1 MTRAEPETNSSCDII
16 IVGGGMVGISLALLL
31 EAQHDWNIL
40 LVEAQ
45 EIGNPVDGAYSP
57 SFDARSTALSWSS
70 REIYQS
76 MGLWPQL
83 EPHVSNIA
91 QIHVSDRGHMGLTRI
106 DAQETDVDALGYVV
120 ENHRLG
126 AALLAQ
132 LQQTQIELRGSTTVA
147 GVKALASGMQ
157 LTFADG
163 QTVHGSLLVVADGA
177 GSSTAEKL
185 GIHSDSTAYNQ
196 SGIIANISL
205 AQPHNAVAYER
216 FTEHGPLALLPL
228 TNFQG
233 RPRSALVWTQP
244 QDQVEELM
252 TADDETFLA
261 RLQEQF
267 GYRLGRFEAVGER
280 ISYPLALTRS
290 TEQVR
295 RHLVV
300 MGNAAHSLHPVAG
313 QGFNLSLR
321 DAATLSEVLAKAL
334 TESPGAI
341 GDLATL
347 QQYYEKQSADQRN
360 TVLFSDS
367 LPKVFGLSSSLA
379 AAGRN
384 SGLLAMD
391 LIPALRGRFARFGM
405 GLAAS
410 EASSG

>member
-1 MTRAEPETNSSCDII
+1 MIRAEAETNSSYDII

-31 EAQHDWNIL
+31 EAQHDWKIL

-76 MGLWPQL
+76 MGLWSLL

-106 DAQETDVDALGYVV
+106 DAKEADVDALGYVV
-120 ENHRLG
+120 ENQRLG

-132 LQQTQIELRGSTTVA
+132 LQQTQIDLRGSTAVT
-147 GVKALASGMQ
+147 GVKALGSGMQ
-157 LTFADG
+157 LTFVDG
-163 QTVHGSLLVVADGA
+163 QTVHAGLLVIADGA

-196 SGIIANISL
+196 SGIIANIRL
-205 AQPHNAVAYER
+205 AKPHGDVAYER

-244 QDQVEELM
+244 QGQAEALM
-252 TADDETFLA
+252 AADDEIFLA
-261 RLQEQF
+261 RLQKQF

-280 ISYPLALTRS
+280 VSYPLALTRS
-290 TEQVR
+290 SEQVR

-321 DAATLSEVLAKAL
+321 DAATLSKVLA
-334 TESPGAI
+334 ESPDAI

-347 QQYYEKQSADQRN
+347 QHYYQKQSADQRN

-379 AAGRN
+379 TVGRN

-410 EASSG
+410 EASNG

>member
-1 MTRAEPETNSSCDII
+1 MIRAEAETNSSYDII

-31 EAQHDWNIL
+31 EAQHDWKIL

-76 MGLWPQL
+76 MGLWTLL

-106 DAQETDVDALGYVV
+106 DAKEADVDALGYVV
-120 ENHRLG
+120 ENQRLG

-132 LQQTQIELRGSTTVA
+132 LQQTQIDLRGSTAVT
-147 GVKALASGMQ
+147 GVKALGSGMQ
-157 LTFADG
+157 LTFVDG
-163 QTVHGSLLVVADGA
+163 QTVHAGLLVIADGA

-196 SGIIANISL
+196 SGIIANIRL
-205 AQPHNAVAYER
+205 AQPHGDVAYER

-244 QDQVEELM
+244 QDQAEALM
-252 TADDETFLA
+252 AADDEIFLA
-261 RLQEQF
+261 RLQKQF

-280 ISYPLALTRS
+280 VSYPLALTRS
-290 TEQVR
+290 SEQVR

-321 DAATLSEVLAKAL
+321 DAATLSKVVA
-334 TESPGAI
+334 ESPDAI

-347 QQYYEKQSADQRN
+347 QHYYQKQSADQRN

-379 AAGRN
+379 TVGRN

-410 EASSG
+410 GASNG

>member
-1 MTRAEPETNSSCDII
+1 MIRAEAETNSSYDII

-31 EAQHDWNIL
+31 EAQHDWKIL

-76 MGLWPQL
+76 MGLWSLL

-106 DAQETDVDALGYVV
+106 DAQEADVDALGYVV
-120 ENHRLG
+120 ENQRLG

-132 LQQTQIELRGSTTVA
+132 LQQTQIDLRGSTAVT
-147 GVKALASGMQ
+147 GVKALGSGMQ
-157 LTFADG
+157 LTFVDG
-163 QTVHGSLLVVADGA
+163 QTVHAGLLVIADGA

-196 SGIIANISL
+196 SGIIANIRL
-205 AQPHNAVAYER
+205 AKPHGDVAYER

-244 QDQVEELM
+244 QGQAEALM
-252 TADDETFLA
+252 AADDEIFLA
-261 RLQEQF
+261 RLQKQF

-280 ISYPLALTRS
+280 VSYPLALTRS
-290 TEQVR
+290 SEQVR

-321 DAATLSEVLAKAL
+321 DAATLSKVLA
-334 TESPGAI
+334 ESPDAI

-347 QQYYEKQSADQRN
+347 QHYYQKQSADQRN

-379 AAGRN
+379 TVGRN

-410 EASSG
+410 EASNG

>member
-1 MTRAEPETNSSCDII
+1 MIRAEAETNSSYDII

-31 EAQHDWNIL
+31 EAQHDWKIL

-76 MGLWPQL
+76 MGLWTLL

-106 DAQETDVDALGYVV
+106 DAQEADVDALGYVV
-120 ENHRLG
+120 ENQRLG

-132 LQQTQIELRGSTTVA
+132 LQQTQIELLGSTAVT

-157 LTFADG
+157 LTFVDG
-163 QTVHGSLLVVADGA
+163 QTVHAGLLVIADGA

-196 SGIIANISL
+196 SGIIANIRL
-205 AQPHNAVAYER
+205 AQPHGDVAYER

-244 QDQVEELM
+244 QDQAEALM
-252 TADDETFLA
+252 AADDEIFLA
-261 RLQEQF
+261 RLQKQF

-280 ISYPLALTRS
+280 VSYPLALTRS
-290 TEQVR
+290 SEQVR

-321 DAATLSEVLAKAL
+321 DAATLSKVLA
-334 TESPGAI
+334 ESPDAI
-341 GDLATL
+341 GNLATL
-347 QQYYEKQSADQRN
+347 QHYYQKQSADQRN

-379 AAGRN
+379 TVGRN

-410 EASSG
+410 GASNG

>member
-1 MTRAEPETNSSCDII
+1 MTRAKAETNSSYDII

-31 EAQHDWNIL
+31 EAQHDWKIL

-76 MGLWPQL
+76 MGLWTLL

-106 DAQETDVDALGYVV
+106 DAKEADVDALGYVV
-120 ENHRLG
+120 KNQRLG

-132 LQQTQIELRGSTTVA
+132 LQQTQIDLRGSNAVT
-147 GVKALASGMQ
+147 GVKALGSGMQ
-157 LTFADG
+157 LTFVDG
-163 QTVHGSLLVVADGA
+163 QTVHAGLLVIADGA

-196 SGIIANISL
+196 SGIIANIRL
-205 AQPHNAVAYER
+205 AQPHGDVAYER

-244 QDQVEELM
+244 QDQAEALM
-252 TADDETFLA
+252 AADDEIFLA
-261 RLQEQF
+261 RLQKQF

-280 ISYPLALTRS
+280 
-290 TEQVR
+290 V
-295 RHLVV
+295 
-300 MGNAAHSLHPVAG
+300 
-313 QGFNLSLR
+313 LSL
-321 DAATLSEVLAKAL
+321 
-334 TESPGAI
+334 I
-341 GDLATL
+341 H
-347 QQYYEKQSADQRN
+347 
-360 TVLFSDS
+360 
-367 LPKVFGLSSSLA
+367 
-379 AAGRN
+379 
-384 SGLLAMD
+384 
-391 LIPALRGRFARFGM
+391 I
-405 GLAAS
+405 
-410 EASSG
+410 

>member
-1 MTRAEPETNSSCDII
+1 MIRAEAETNSSYDII

-31 EAQHDWNIL
+31 EAQHDWKIL

-76 MGLWPQL
+76 MGLWSLL

-106 DAQETDVDALGYVV
+106 DAQEADVDALGYVV
-120 ENHRLG
+120 ENQRLG

-132 LQQTQIELRGSTTVA
+132 LQQTQIDLRGSTAVT
-147 GVKALASGMQ
+147 GVKALGSGMQ
-157 LTFADG
+157 LTFVNG
-163 QTVHGSLLVVADGA
+163 QTVHAGLLVIADGA

-196 SGIIANISL
+196 SGIIANIRL
-205 AQPHNAVAYER
+205 AKPHGDVAYER

-244 QDQVEELM
+244 QGQAEALM
-252 TADDETFLA
+252 AADDEIFLA
-261 RLQEQF
+261 RLQKQF

-280 ISYPLALTRS
+280 VSYPLALTRS
-290 TEQVR
+290 SEQVR

-321 DAATLSEVLAKAL
+321 DAATLSKVLA
-334 TESPGAI
+334 ESPDAI

-347 QQYYEKQSADQRN
+347 QHYYQKQSADQRN

-379 AAGRN
+379 TVGRN

-410 EASSG
+410 EASNG

>member
-1 MTRAEPETNSSCDII
+1 MTRAEAETNSSYDII

-31 EAQHDWNIL
+31 EAQRDWKIL

-76 MGLWPQL
+76 MGLWSLL

-106 DAQETDVDALGYVV
+106 DAKEADVDALGYVV
-120 ENHRLG
+120 ENQRLG

-132 LQQTQIELRGSTTVA
+132 LQQTQIELLGSTAVT
-147 GVKALASGMQ
+147 GVKALGSGMQ
-157 LTFADG
+157 LTFVDG
-163 QTVHGSLLVVADGA
+163 QTVHAGLLVIADGA

-196 SGIIANISL
+196 SGIIANIRL
-205 AQPHNAVAYER
+205 AQPHGDVAYER

-244 QDQVEELM
+244 QDQAEALM
-252 TADDETFLA
+252 AADDEIFLA
-261 RLQEQF
+261 RLQKQF

-280 ISYPLALTRS
+280 VSYPLALTRS
-290 TEQVR
+290 SEQVR

-321 DAATLSEVLAKAL
+321 DAATLSKVLA
-334 TESPGAI
+334 ESPDAI

-347 QQYYEKQSADQRN
+347 QHYYQKQSADQRN

-379 AAGRN
+379 TVGRN

-410 EASSG
+410 GASNG

>member
-1 MTRAEPETNSSCDII
+1 MIRAEAETNSSYDII

-31 EAQHDWNIL
+31 EAQHDWKIL

-76 MGLWPQL
+76 MGLWTLL

-106 DAQETDVDALGYVV
+106 DAKEADVDALGYVV
-120 ENHRLG
+120 ENQRLG

-132 LQQTQIELRGSTTVA
+132 LQQTQIDLRGSTAVT
-147 GVKALASGMQ
+147 GVKALGSGMQ
-157 LTFADG
+157 LTFVDG
-163 QTVHGSLLVVADGA
+163 QTVHAGLLVIADGA

-196 SGIIANISL
+196 SGIIANIRL
-205 AQPHNAVAYER
+205 AQPHGDVAYER

-244 QDQVEELM
+244 QDQAEALM
-252 TADDETFLA
+252 AADDEIFLA
-261 RLQEQF
+261 RLQKQF

-280 ISYPLALTRS
+280 VSYPLALTRS
-290 TEQVR
+290 SEQVR

-321 DAATLSEVLAKAL
+321 DAATLSKVLA
-334 TESPGAI
+334 ESPDAI

-347 QQYYEKQSADQRN
+347 QHYYKKQSADQRN

-379 AAGRN
+379 TVGRN

-410 EASSG
+410 GASNG

>member
-1 MTRAEPETNSSCDII
+1 MIRAEAETNSSYDII

-31 EAQHDWNIL
+31 EAQHDWKIL

-76 MGLWPQL
+76 MGLWTLL

-106 DAQETDVDALGYVV
+106 DAKEADVDALGYVV
-120 ENHRLG
+120 ENQRLG

-132 LQQTQIELRGSTTVA
+132 LQQTQIDLRGSTAVT
-147 GVKALASGMQ
+147 GVKALGSGMQ
-157 LTFADG
+157 LTFVDG
-163 QTVHGSLLVVADGA
+163 QTVHAGLLVIADGA

-196 SGIIANISL
+196 SGIIANIRP
-205 AQPHNAVAYER
+205 AQPHGDVAYER

-244 QDQVEELM
+244 QDQAEALM
-252 TADDETFLA
+252 AADDEIFLA
-261 RLQEQF
+261 RLQKQF

-280 ISYPLALTRS
+280 VSYPLALTRS
-290 TEQVR
+290 SEQVR

-321 DAATLSEVLAKAL
+321 DAATLSKVLA
-334 TESPGAI
+334 ESPDAI

-347 QQYYEKQSADQRN
+347 QHYYQKQSADQRN

-379 AAGRN
+379 TVGRN

-410 EASSG
+410 GASNG

>member
-1 MTRAEPETNSSCDII
+1 MTRAEPETNSSYDII

-76 MGLWPQL
+76 LGLWPQL
-83 EPHVSNIA
+83 EAHVSNIA

-106 DAQETDVDALGYVV
+106 DAQEADVDALGYVV
-120 ENHRLG
+120 ENQRLG
-126 AALLAQ
+126 AALLVQ

-147 GVKALASGMQ
+147 GVKTLASGMQ

-163 QTVHGSLLVVADGA
+163 QAVHTSLLVIADGA

-216 FTEHGPLALLPL
+216 FTEHGPLALPPL

-244 QDQVEELM
+244 QDQVEDLM

-379 AAGRN
+379 AVGRN

-410 EASSG
+410 EASNG

>member
-1 MTRAEPETNSSCDII
+1 MIRAEAETNSSYDII

-31 EAQHDWNIL
+31 EAQHDWKIL

-76 MGLWPQL
+76 MGLWSLL

-106 DAQETDVDALGYVV
+106 DAQEADVDALGYVV
-120 ENHRLG
+120 ENQRLG

-132 LQQTQIELRGSTTVA
+132 LQQTQIELLGSTAVT

-157 LTFADG
+157 LTFVDG
-163 QTVHGSLLVVADGA
+163 QTVHAGLLVIADGA

-196 SGIIANISL
+196 SGIIANIRL
-205 AQPHNAVAYER
+205 AQPHGDVAYER

-244 QDQVEELM
+244 QDQAEALM
-252 TADDETFLA
+252 AADDEIFLA
-261 RLQEQF
+261 RLQKQF

-280 ISYPLALTRS
+280 VSYPLALTRS
-290 TEQVR
+290 SEQVR

-321 DAATLSEVLAKAL
+321 DAATLSKVLA
-334 TESPGAI
+334 ESPDAI

-347 QQYYEKQSADQRN
+347 QHYYQKQSADQRN

-379 AAGRN
+379 TVGRN

-410 EASSG
+410 GASNG

>member
-1 MTRAEPETNSSCDII
+1 
-16 IVGGGMVGISLALLL
+16 
-31 EAQHDWNIL
+31 
-40 LVEAQ
+40 
-45 EIGNPVDGAYSP
+45 
-57 SFDARSTALSWSS
+57 
-70 REIYQS
+70 
-76 MGLWPQL
+76 
-83 EPHVSNIA
+83 
-91 QIHVSDRGHMGLTRI
+91 
-106 DAQETDVDALGYVV
+106 
-120 ENHRLG
+120 
-126 AALLAQ
+126 
-132 LQQTQIELRGSTTVA
+132 
-147 GVKALASGMQ
+147 MQ
-157 LTFADG
+157 LTFVDG
-163 QTVHGSLLVVADGA
+163 QTVHAGLLVIADGA

-196 SGIIANISL
+196 SGIIANIRL
-205 AQPHNAVAYER
+205 AKPHGDVAYER

-244 QDQVEELM
+244 QGQAEALM
-252 TADDETFLA
+252 AADDEIFLA
-261 RLQEQF
+261 RLQKQF

-280 ISYPLALTRS
+280 VSYPLALTRS
-290 TEQVR
+290 SEQVR

-321 DAATLSEVLAKAL
+321 DAATLSKVLA
-334 TESPGAI
+334 ESPDAI

-347 QQYYEKQSADQRN
+347 QHYYQKQSADQRN

-379 AAGRN
+379 TVGRN

-410 EASSG
+410 EASNG

>member
-1 MTRAEPETNSSCDII
+1 MIRAEAETNSSYDII

-31 EAQHDWNIL
+31 EAQHDWKIL

-76 MGLWPQL
+76 MGLWTLL

-106 DAQETDVDALGYVV
+106 DAKEADVDALGYVV
-120 ENHRLG
+120 ENQRLG

-132 LQQTQIELRGSTTVA
+132 LQQTQIDLRGSTAVT
-147 GVKALASGMQ
+147 GVKALGSGMQ
-157 LTFADG
+157 LTFVDG
-163 QTVHGSLLVVADGA
+163 QTVHAGLLVIADGA

-196 SGIIANISL
+196 SGIIANIRL
-205 AQPHNAVAYER
+205 AQPHGDVAYER

-244 QDQVEELM
+244 QDQAEALM
-252 TADDETFLA
+252 AADDEIFLA
-261 RLQEQF
+261 RLQKQF

-280 ISYPLALTRS
+280 VSYPLALTRS
-290 TEQVR
+290 SEQVR

-321 DAATLSEVLAKAL
+321 DAATLSKVLA
-334 TESPGAI
+334 ESPDAI

-347 QQYYEKQSADQRN
+347 QHYYQKQSADQRN

-379 AAGRN
+379 TVGRN

-410 EASSG
+410 GASNG